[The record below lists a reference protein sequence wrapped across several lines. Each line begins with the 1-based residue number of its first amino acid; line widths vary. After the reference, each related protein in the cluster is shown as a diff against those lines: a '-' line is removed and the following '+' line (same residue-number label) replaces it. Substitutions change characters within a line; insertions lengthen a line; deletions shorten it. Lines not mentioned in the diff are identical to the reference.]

1 MLGKIKPDFQQ
12 NLFQTRLTDLIN
24 LGHPLVKLADEV
36 AWDKMELEFQNLYSD
51 QGRPSIPIRKI
62 AGLLMIKEMF
72 KESDESVVERWIENP
87 YWQYFTGEY
96 FFQNKQPFDPSE
108 FVHFRKRLKEKG
120 LEFILSQTLALHPEA
135 KNEKEVQID
144 TTVMEK
150 NITFPTDAK
159 LAKKV
164 IDNCTKIAEKEGV
177 KQRQTYKRVA
187 KQHLRDAYFG
197 HHPKRKKKAIM
208 ARKKLRTIGKRVVR
222 ELERK
227 LPEEILKQYESEF
240 SNYKKVLT
248 QERNS
253 KDKIYSLHEPQTACI
268 AKGKAHKAYE
278 FGTKVA
284 VTRGR
289 KTGIITSIKRFSGN
303 PHDSKTLEESLAQ
316 SQRVR
321 EQIGGTRPTIAST
334 DRGFRGIAQVE
345 NTQIEIPKNTKEK
358 SRYKQDVARK
368 RFRARAAIEPTI
380 SHLKRNHALGLNF
393 LKGVA
398 GDINNAL
405 LSGIGYNLKM
415 RFNQIKVQIVLWL
428 EFLIHIFANVF
439 LIKNL
444 KTQKLGC

>member
-1 MLGKIKPDFQQ
+1 MVKIEF
-12 NLFQTRLTDLIN
+12 
-24 LGHPLVKLADEV
+24 
-36 AWDKMELEFQNLYSD
+36 EFQNLYSE

-62 AGLLMIKEMF
+62 AGLLLLKEMF
-72 KESDESVVERWIENP
+72 KESDESVVDRWIENP

-120 LEFILSQTLALHPEA
+120 LEFLLSQTVVLHPEA

-144 TTVMEK
+144 TTVQEK

-164 IDNCTKIAEKEGV
+164 IDNCTKIAKREGV

-197 HHPKRKKKAIM
+197 HHPKRKRKATM
-208 ARKKLRTIGKRVVR
+208 ARKKLRTIGKRVLR

-227 LPEEILKQYESEF
+227 LPEPILRQYESEF
-240 SNYKKVLT
+240 SNYKKALI

-321 EQIGGTRPTIAST
+321 ELIGGTRPTIVST
-334 DRGFRGIAQVE
+334 DRGFRGVTQVGI
-345 NTQIEIPKNTKEK
+345 TQIEIPKNTKEK
-358 SRYKQDVARK
+358 SRYKQEVARK

-398 GDINNAL
+398 GDIHNAL
-405 LSGIGYNLKM
+405 LAGIGYNLKM
-415 RFNQIKVQIVLWL
+415 RFNQIKVQIVLCL
-428 EFLIHIFANVF
+428 EFLIFVF
-439 LIKNL
+439 ENLFLKINL
-444 KTQKLGC
+444 KTQKMCF